1 LLGLALDERLVC
13 CSVSGTKD
21 AETHDPSLI
30 YKDGIMSI
38 TKKIVR
44 AGIQALAI
52 GALLLGMAARGSATT
67 LNFDSIPTPKC
78 NALAAAIDPI
88 TAGYGGFTWDGNLA
102 VECDTDYKGPSSTFF
117 NSYGAPSSSNA
128 IYNQAGT
135 LSVTIKRG
143 TLFDF
148 DGATVYGWTLSDLVD
163 LPDQITAQSITIK
176 GWSGGVGGTLRG
188 SETITLDGADTTAGL
203 GYKAAGSISG
213 DIDTLQITTP
223 AINGTYGNF
232 WLLDDFQY
240 HDAGTTTVPEPAS
253 ALLLGSGIVGLL
265 ALRRRKIAST
275 SR

>member
-1 LLGLALDERLVC
+1 L
-13 CSVSGTKD
+13 T
-21 AETHDPSLI
+21 

-38 TKKIVR
+38 TKKVVR
-44 AGIQALAI
+44 AGIQALTI
-52 GALLLGMAARGSATT
+52 GAFLIGMAAPGSATT
-67 LNFDSIPTPKC
+67 LNFDSIVTKHCTPGTVTPDIL
-78 NALAAAIDPI
+78 NIDA
-88 TAGYGGFTWDGNLA
+88 AGYGGFTWDANFG
-102 VECDTDYKGPSSTFF
+102 VECNADYTGAAGWNNSS
-117 NSYGAPSSSNA
+117 GAPSSPNA
-128 IYNQAGT
+128 IYNQAGV

-148 DGATVYGWTLSDLVD
+148 DGATVYGWTSSDLVD
-163 LPDQITAQSITIK
+163 LLDQITAQSITIK
-176 GWSGGVGGTLRG
+176 GWSGGVGGTLKG
-188 SETITLDGADTTAGL
+188 SETITLDGADGTTGL

-223 AINGTYGNF
+223 AINGTSGNF